1 MLTLLL
7 KFNDKILKTIES
19 EKNEIMIGRNTE
31 NDIVIENLAVSKAH
45 ARIVNQDEAYF
56 IEDLN
61 STNGTYLNKIRVT
74 KKDLKNNDIIIIGKH
89 SLEIH
94 FAKIKDIDTTQYI
107 KNDTMKLTTEKHIKM
122 LEKQKNK
129 KKVSGE

>member
-1 MLTLLL
+1 MLTILF

-19 EKNEIMIGRNTE
+19 DKHEIIIGRNAE
-31 NDIVIENLAVSKAH
+31 NDIVIENLAVSKLH
-45 ARIVNQDEAYF
+45 ARIVKQDEAYY

-61 STNGTYLNKIRVT
+61 STNGTYLNKIRIT
-74 KKDLKNNDIIIIGKH
+74 KKDLKNNDIISVGKH

-94 FAKIKDIDTTQYI
+94 FVKKGDINTTQYI

-122 LEKQKNK
+122 LAEQKK
-129 KKVSGE
+129 

>member
-1 MLTLLL
+1 MLTILL

-19 EKNEIMIGRNTE
+19 EKDEIVIGRNAE
-31 NDIVIENLAVSKAH
+31 NDIVVENLAVSKMH
-45 ARIVNQDEAYF
+45 ARIVNQGGEYY

-61 STNGTYLNKIRVT
+61 STNGTYLNNIRIT
-74 KKDLKNNDIIIIGKH
+74 KKNLKNNDIIIVGKH

-94 FAKIKDIDTTQYI
+94 FVRKGDIDPTQYI

-129 KKVSGE
+129 

>member
-1 MLTLLL
+1 MLTILL

-19 EKNEIMIGRNTE
+19 EKDEIVIGRNAE
-31 NDIVIENLAVSKAH
+31 NDIVVENLAVSKMH
-45 ARIVNQDEAYF
+45 ARIVNRGGEYY

-61 STNGTYLNKIRVT
+61 STNGTYLNNIRIT
-74 KKDLKNNDIIIIGKH
+74 KKNLKNNDIIIVGKH

-94 FAKIKDIDTTQYI
+94 FEKKGDIDPTQYI

-129 KKVSGE
+129 

>member
-1 MLTLLL
+1 MLTILL

-19 EKNEIMIGRNTE
+19 DKKEIMIGRNAA
-31 NDIVIENLAVSKAH
+31 NDIAIENLAVSKQH
-45 ARIVNQDEAYF
+45 ARIVKQDEAYYV
-56 IEDLN
+56 EDLD
-61 STNGTYLNKIRVT
+61 STNGTYLNKIKIT

-94 FAKIKDIDTTQYI
+94 FVKKEDIDTIQHI

-122 LEKQKNK
+122 LAEQKK
-129 KKVSGE
+129 

>member
-1 MLTLLL
+1 M
-7 KFNDKILKTIES
+7 
-19 EKNEIMIGRNTE
+19 
-31 NDIVIENLAVSKAH
+31 
-45 ARIVNQDEAYF
+45 NQDEAYF

-74 KKDLKNNDIIIIGKH
+74 KKDLKNNDIITIGKH

-129 KKVSGE
+129 KKMSGE

>member
-1 MLTLLL
+1 MLTILL

-19 EKNEIMIGRNTE
+19 DKNEIMIGRNAE
-31 NDIVIENLAVSKAH
+31 NDIVIENLAVSKQH
-45 ARIVNQDEAYF
+45 AKIVNQDGKYY
-56 IEDLN
+56 IEDLK
-61 STNGTYLNKIRVT
+61 STNGTYLNKIIIT

-94 FAKIKDIDTTQYI
+94 FVKKGDINTTQHI

-122 LEKQKNK
+122 LAKQK
-129 KKVSGE
+129 E

>member
-1 MLTLLL
+1 MLTILF

-19 EKNEIMIGRNTE
+19 DKNEFLIGRNAD
-31 NDIVIENLAVSKAH
+31 NDIVIENLAVSKLH
-45 ARIVNQDEAYF
+45 ARIVKKDGSYY

-61 STNGTYLNKIRVT
+61 STNGTYLNKIRIT

-89 SLEIH
+89 SLEIN
-94 FAKIKDIDTTQYI
+94 FVKKVDINTAQHI

-122 LEKQKNK
+122 LAEQKK
-129 KKVSGE
+129 

>member
-1 MLTLLL
+1 MLTILL
-7 KFNDKILKTIES
+7 KFNDKILKTIEYD
-19 EKNEIMIGRNTE
+19 KNEIMIGRNVA
-31 NDIVIENLAVSKAH
+31 NDIAIENLAVSKQH
-45 ARIVNQDEAYF
+45 ARIVKQEGAYY
-56 IEDLN
+56 IEDLD

-94 FAKIKDIDTTQYI
+94 FVKKGDIDTIQHI

-122 LEKQKNK
+122 LAEQK
-129 KKVSGE
+129 E

>member
-1 MLTLLL
+1 MLTILL

-19 EKNEIMIGRNTE
+19 EKNEIMIGRNAE

-45 ARIVNQDEAYF
+45 ARIVNQDESYF

-61 STNGTYLNKIRVT
+61 STNGTYLNKIRIT
-74 KKDLKNNDIIIIGKH
+74 KQGLKNNDIILVGKH

-94 FAKIKDIDTTQYI
+94 FAKKGDIDTTQYI

-129 KKVSGE
+129 NKVSGE

>member
-1 MLTLLL
+1 MLTILL

-19 EKNEIMIGRNTE
+19 DKNEIVIGRNAE
-31 NDIVIENLAVSKAH
+31 NDIVIENLAVSKQH
-45 ARIVNQDEAYF
+45 ARVFKQDGAYY

-61 STNGTYLNKIRVT
+61 STNGTYLNKIRIT
-74 KKDLKNNDIIIIGKH
+74 KKDLKNSDIIIVGKH

-94 FAKIKDIDTTQYI
+94 YDKKGDINTTQNI

-122 LEKQKNK
+122 LAEQKN
-129 KKVSGE
+129 E

>member
-1 MLTLLL
+1 MLTILL

-19 EKNEIMIGRNTE
+19 EKHEIVIGRNTE

-45 ARIVNQDEAYF
+45 ARIVNQDGAYF

-94 FAKIKDIDTTQYI
+94 FVKKGDINTTQYI
-107 KNDTMKLTTEKHIKM
+107 KNDTMKLTTEKHKKM

-129 KKVSGE
+129 

>member
-1 MLTLLL
+1 MLTILL

-19 EKNEIMIGRNTE
+19 DKNEIMIGRNAE
-31 NDIVIENLAVSKAH
+31 NDIVIENLAVSKQH
-45 ARIVNQDEAYF
+45 ARIVKQDGAYY

-61 STNGTYLNKIRVT
+61 STNGTYLNKIRIT
-74 KKDLKNNDIIIIGKH
+74 KKDLKNSDIIIIGKH

-94 FAKIKDIDTTQYI
+94 FVKKEDINTTQNI

-122 LEKQKNK
+122 LAEQKNK
-129 KKVSGE
+129 

>member
-1 MLTLLL
+1 MLTILL

-19 EKNEIMIGRNTE
+19 EKNEIMIGRNAE
-31 NDIVIENLAVSKAH
+31 NDIVIENLAVSKEH
-45 ARIVNQDEAYF
+45 ARIVNQDGAYY

-61 STNGTYLNKIRVT
+61 STNGTYLNKIRIT
-74 KKDLKNNDIIIIGKH
+74 KEDLKNNDIIIVGKH

-94 FAKIKDIDTTQYI
+94 FVKKGDINTVQYI

-129 KKVSGE
+129 

>member
-1 MLTLLL
+1 MLTILL

-19 EKNEIMIGRNTE
+19 GKNEIMIGRNAE
-31 NDIVIENLAVSKAH
+31 NDIVIENLAVSKEH
-45 ARIVNQDEAYF
+45 ARIVKQDGAYY

-61 STNGTYLNKIRVT
+61 STNGTYLNKIRIT
-74 KKDLKNNDIIIIGKH
+74 KKDLKNNDIIIVGKH

-94 FAKIKDIDTTQYI
+94 FIKKGDINTTQYI

-122 LEKQKNK
+122 LEKQKN
-129 KKVSGE
+129 E

>member
-1 MLTLLL
+1 MLTILL

-19 EKNEIMIGRNTE
+19 DKNEIMIGRNAA
-31 NDIVIENLAVSKAH
+31 NDIAIENLAVSKQH
-45 ARIVNQDEAYF
+45 ARIVKQDEAYY
-56 IEDLN
+56 IEDLD
-61 STNGTYLNKIRVT
+61 STNGTYLNKIRIT

-94 FAKIKDIDTTQYI
+94 FVKKEDIDTIQHI

-122 LEKQKNK
+122 LAEQKK
-129 KKVSGE
+129 

>member
-1 MLTLLL
+1 MLTILL

-19 EKNEIMIGRNTE
+19 DKNEIVIGRNAE
-31 NDIVIENLAVSKAH
+31 NDIVIENLAVSKRH
-45 ARIVNQDEAYF
+45 ARIVKQDGAYY

-61 STNGTYLNKIRVT
+61 STNGTYLNKIRIT
-74 KKDLKNNDIIIIGKH
+74 KKDLKNNDIIIVGKH

-94 FAKIKDIDTTQYI
+94 FVKKGDINTIQQI

-122 LEKQKNK
+122 LAEQK
-129 KKVSGE
+129 E

>member
-1 MLTLLL
+1 MLTILF

-19 EKNEIMIGRNTE
+19 DKHEIIIGRNAE
-31 NDIVIENLAVSKAH
+31 NDIVIENLAVSKLH
-45 ARIVNQDEAYF
+45 ARIVKQDEAYY

-61 STNGTYLNKIRVT
+61 STNGTYLNKIRIT
-74 KKDLKNNDIIIIGKH
+74 KKDLKNNDIISVGKH

-94 FAKIKDIDTTQYI
+94 FVKKGDINTTQHI

-122 LEKQKNK
+122 LAEQKK
-129 KKVSGE
+129 